1 VNDPVRRV
9 AVVGGGQNSEHDVS
23 LASAAAVAEGLE
35 AGFDVVRLTIG
46 RDGMWRDDELRPV
59 GLAGAVRV
67 LQSCDVVF
75 PVLHGVR
82 GEDGTLAALCGLAGV
97 PFVGSGTIA
106 GAVAMDKWT
115 TKLVAEAVGV
125 ATARG
130 RLVGPGDEVAWT
142 GPCVVKPSTAGSSL
156 GVSLVRE
163 PTELPEALAVAGAFD
178 DRVLVEEFVVGREFC
193 VAVLGCADGT
203 RTVAPVEEVVRDGI
217 FDHEAKYSGHPDI
230 RLPADLSAAEHEQ
243 LTSAA
248 LRVYE
253 ALGCRGLARVDF
265 FLTADGVVLNEVNS
279 TPGLTPHSAAP
290 LMFAAGGLEY
300 ADLLE
305 LLVAGA
311 RA

>member
-1 VNDPVRRV
+1 MRV

-23 LASAAAVAEGLE
+23 LGSAAAVADGLTGIGK
-35 AGFDVVRLTIG
+35 GFEVVRLTIG

-75 PVLHGVR
+75 PALHGLR
-82 GEDGTLAALCGLAGV
+82 GEDGTLAALCELAGV
-97 PFVGSGTIA
+97 PYVGSGTIT

-115 TKLVAEAVGV
+115 TKLVASAVGV
-125 ATARG
+125 TTASG
-130 RLVGPGDEVAWT
+130 RLVRRGEDVAWS
-142 GPCVVKPSTAGSSL
+142 GPSVVKPATAGSSL

-163 PTELPEALAVAGAFD
+163 PAGLAPALDLAFGFD

-193 VAVLGCADGT
+193 VAVLGGSDGS
-203 RTVAPVEEVVRDGI
+203 RTTAPIEEVVRDGI

-230 RLPADLSAAEHEQ
+230 RLPAELTVAEHDE
-243 LTSAA
+243 LTVAA
-248 LRVYE
+248 RRVYD

-290 LMFAAGGLEY
+290 LMFAAGGVDY
-300 ADLLE
+300 ADLLTR
-305 LLVAGA
+305 LVQDALN
-311 RA
+311 